1 MRSKIGVV
9 LATSVLSLALAACGG
24 NKNEKVDYKSPGI
37 DLRGKGNALEVPPD
51 LVSPARDNR
60 YAVPEASESGT
71 ATLSSYAANRQPA
84 AAKAAAAPA
93 PVAALA
99 GTSKFRIEREGNTR
113 WIATTLPASVVWP
126 QLQDF
131 WKNLGFVL
139 VKDDQAVGVMETD
152 WVENRAKIAGDP
164 VQRVLSTVLGS
175 MVSNGERDRYR
186 TRIEPSATKPGVL
199 EIYVSHRGAAEL
211 SKRDTDGT
219 YWELRPSNPELEAEM
234 LQRILVRLGQDGDTA
249 KQMVAESKPTQQPEK
264 AAIVA
269 AADGGQQLQL
279 KDGLERG
286 WRQVGLALDRV
297 GVVVEDRDRAK
308 GVYFVRYVGESDL
321 EGPKKDQGWF
331 ARFFGSKKADNGTN
345 QYQVAVSGSES
356 ETLVKLLD
364 KDGKRAT
371 PEATRQILNLL
382 LRELK

>member
-9 LATSVLSLALAACGG
+9 LATSLLGLTLAACGG

-60 YAVPEASESGT
+60 YALPEAGDAGS
-71 ATLSSYAANRQPA
+71 ATYSTYNASRQPA
-84 AAKAAAAPA
+84 AAAANAAPAAAAPA
-93 PVAALA
+93 GSA
-99 GTSKFRIEREGNTR
+99 KFRIEREGNTR
-113 WIATTLPASVVWP
+113 WIVTTLPANVVWP

-139 VKDDQAVGVMETD
+139 VKDDQAVGIMETD
-152 WVENRAKIAGDP
+152 WLENRAKIAGDP

-186 TRIEPSATKPGVL
+186 TRIEPSAAKPGML
-199 EIYVSHRGAAEL
+199 EIYVSHRGAIEI

-219 YWELRPSNPELEAEM
+219 YWELRPSNPDLEAEM
-234 LQRILVRLGQDGDTA
+234 LQRILVRLGQDADGA
-249 KQMVAESKPTQQPEK
+249 KQMVADSKAAPQPER

-269 AADGGQQLQL
+269 GPDGVQQLQV
-279 KDGLERG
+279 KDGMERA
-286 WRQVGLALDRV
+286 WRQIGLALDRV

-321 EGPKKDQGWF
+321 EGPKKDQNWF
-331 ARFFGSKKADNGTN
+331 SRLFSSKKADTGTN
-345 QYQVAVSGSES
+345 QYQVAVSGNDR
-356 ETLVKLLD
+356 ETTVRLLD
-364 KDGKRAT
+364 KDGNRAV
-371 PEATRQILNLL
+371 PEANRQIMNLL